1 MSDAKAET
9 PAEKFEAAKGHPRG
23 LWVLFITEMWERFS
37 YYGMRALLVLYLVTE
52 TTGDN
57 PGLGWNEES
66 AGKLYGFYTASVYL
80 TPVVGG
86 WLADKI
92 LGTHRS
98 MLIGGWIIAA
108 GHFTLAFTEVFG
120 TGTTATATF
129 ILGLGLIVVGTG
141 FFKPC
146 VSVMV
151 GQLYSESDPRRD
163 SGFTI
168 FYMGINIG
176 AFLSGVIAGT
186 LGEKI
191 GWHWGFGSAGVGMVL
206 GLLAYQFLRPKF
218 LQGIGL
224 SPKEAKEFHKD
235 AEPEELACAKC
246 KLVLGELPEGVPCPD
261 CGSEERAM
269 FKMSELIDRP
279 LSKVNWERMGV
290 ILILAIFVIF
300 FWAAFEQAGS
310 SMNVFAME
318 DTDRTIWGSEFPATW
333 YQSVN
338 PAVIVLFAPIFAWL
352 WTWLDKRGLHPRT
365 PTKFGLGLI
374 LLGLGFGFMV
384 IAGLEVADGSKAGP
398 HWLLLAYVFHTWGE
412 LCLSP
417 VGLSMVT
424 KLAPVKLQAVMMGFW
439 FLSNAVSNLVAGLL
453 FAYSARIEAGEV
465 FQWLGGKADFYLALM
480 VAPVA
485 AGVIV
490 LMLSPLLKRMMHG
503 LH

>member
-1 MSDAKAET
+1 MSVANAEAPVEEPT
-9 PAEKFEAAKGHPRG
+9 KVEGHPRG

-57 PGLGWNEES
+57 PGLGWTEEE
-66 AGKLYGFYTASVYL
+66 AGKLYGVYTASVYL

-86 WLADKI
+86 WLADKL

-98 MLIGGWIIAA
+98 MVIGGWIIAA

-120 TGTTATATF
+120 KGDSATGIF
-129 ILGLGLIVVGTG
+129 VLGLLLIILGTG

-151 GQLYSESDPRRD
+151 GQLYSEADPRRD

-168 FYMGINIG
+168 FYMGINVG

-186 LGEKI
+186 LGEKV

-206 GLLAYQFLRPKF
+206 GLFVYQVLRPRY

-224 SPKEAKEFHKD
+224 SPKEAAEYHKD
-235 AEPEELACAKC
+235 NEPQELACANC

-261 CGSEERAM
+261 CGSNERAM
-269 FKMSELIDRP
+269 FEARELIDRP
-279 LSKVNWERMGV
+279 LSRVNWHRIGV
-290 ILILAIFVIF
+290 ILILAVFVIF

-318 DTDRTIWGSEFPATW
+318 NTDRHLFGMEFPATW

-338 PAVIVLFAPIFAWL
+338 PAVIVIFAPIFAWL
-352 WTWLDKRGLHPRT
+352 WTWLDKRHLQPRT

-384 IAGLEVADGSKAGP
+384 IAGLEVADGSLAGP
-398 HWLLLAYVFHTWGE
+398 YWLLLAYTFHTWGE

-424 KLAPVKLQAVMMGFW
+424 KLAPVKVRAAMMGLW
-439 FLSNAVSNLVAGLL
+439 FGSNAISNLVAGLL

-465 FQWLGGKADFYLALM
+465 FSWLGGKADFYLVLM
-480 VAPVA
+480 IAPIVA
-485 AGVIV
+485 GIIV
-490 LMLSPLLKRMMHG
+490 LALSPMLKKMMHG